1 MIKIIVVMIVCIIV
15 MIKAILNIK
24 RDNKRIKELED
35 ILNRYYEEREKTLK
49 LRLKDKGL
57 IK

>member
-24 RDNKRIKELED
+24 RDNKRIKELEQRLTD
-35 ILNRYYEEREKTLK
+35 YYIQREE
-49 LRLKDKGL
+49 RLKDKGL